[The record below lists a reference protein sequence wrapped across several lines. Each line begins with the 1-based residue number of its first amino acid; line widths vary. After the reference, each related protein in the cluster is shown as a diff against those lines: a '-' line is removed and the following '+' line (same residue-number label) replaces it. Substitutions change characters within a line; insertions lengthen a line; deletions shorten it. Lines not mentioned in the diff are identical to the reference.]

1 MRADFSRDDIDDA
14 LPIRAR
20 LGIEPEREKRIGWRS
35 PIPENPRALLAADS
49 HGLMPLNGAEMI
61 WNRRGHVG
69 ELQKI
74 WSYKERFPKL
84 GRFETIAADTQSALT
99 SLRET
104 LSDDV
109 SMEG

>member
-1 MRADFSRDDIDDA
+1 MCADFSGDDIDDA
-14 LPIRAR
+14 LPVGASF
-20 LGIEPEREKRIGWRS
+20 GVEPEREKRICRRS
-35 PIPENPRALLAADS
+35 PVPEDLRALLTADS

-74 WSYKERFPKL
+74 WSYKERFQKL